1 MALVVSDRVRETT
14 ASTGTGAITLDGA
27 QANFVAFSA
36 ALSDGDT
43 TFYAIVDNNN
53 LAWETGVG
61 TYASAGNTI
70 ARTTVLGSS
79 NAGSL
84 VNLQAGL
91 KDVFLT
97 NPATQAVYLDANDKI
112 AGNQTFSGT
121 VTLNADP
128 ASGLQ
133 AATKQYVDNIAAAGL
148 HYHDPVRVEKEGN
161 LVATYDNGT
170 AGVGATLTNAD
181 TQAALVIDDVTLSVS
196 DRVLIYEQTDATQN
210 GVYTVT
216 DTGSVS
222 TNWVLTR
229 ATDADTYAPS
239 DPDSFGQGDAFFVRE
254 GTLGAGETYVM
265 NTEGTITFG
274 TTDITFAQV
283 SSAQVYIGG
292 TGIDITGNTISSDA
306 TLAEVT
312 SNGASTTDALSL
324 AGITVTSFAMGS
336 AYSLPTSDGT
346 SGQFLQ
352 TNGSG
357 TVTFATASVPTLDAV
372 TGAGNNTANN
382 ITVGNINASDVSCNA
397 FTSTGIDDNA
407 TSTAITVD
415 ASENVGINITNPTEK
430 LHVDGNIL
438 ATGTVTAPTFS
449 GNATTAT
456 TASSLSG
463 VTATADELNKLDG
476 VTATTAELNT
486 VDGVTSNIQTQ
497 LNGKAAQKGTATVYG
512 GAKFSLSGNTLTI
525 TTT

>member
-1 MALVVSDRVRETT
+1 MALVVADRVKETT
-14 ASTGTGAITLDGA
+14 TSTGTGAITLAGA

-36 ALSDGDT
+36 VLSDGDT
-43 TFYAIVDNNN
+43 TFYAIVDDNN
-53 LAWETGVG
+53 LAWEVGVG
-61 TYASAGNTI
+61 TYASAGNTVT
-70 ARTTVLGSS
+70 RTTVLASS
-79 NAGSL
+79 NAGSA
-84 VNLQAGL
+84 VNLQAGT
-91 KDVFLT
+91 KEVFVT

-133 AATKQYVDNIAAAGL
+133 AATKQYVDTIAAAGL

-210 GVYTVT
+210 GIYTVT

-274 TTDITFAQV
+274 TTNITFAQV
-283 SSAQVYIGG
+283 SSAQVYTGG
-292 TGIDITGNTISSDA
+292 TGINITGSVISTDA
-306 TLAEVT
+306 TLAEITV
-312 SNGASTTDALSL
+312 NGATTTDAV
-324 AGITVTSFAMGS
+324 TVGGLHVNSTDAVEM
-336 AYSLPTSDGT
+336 PTGT
-346 SGQFLQ
+346 EAQRPS
-352 TNGSG
+352 
-357 TVTFATASVPTLDAV
+357 AV
-372 TGAGNNTANN
+372 TGMFRFNTDSGSFEGYNGTAWGAVGGGASGGGGDAVFYENDQ
-382 ITVGNINASDVSCNA
+382 TVTTSYTVASNKNAM
-397 FTSTGIDDNA
+397 STGPLSIDA
-407 TSTAITVD
+407 GV
-415 ASENVGINITNPTEK
+415 
-430 LHVDGNIL
+430 
-438 ATGTVTAPTFS
+438 TVTVET
-449 GNATTAT
+449 
-456 TASSLSG
+456 
-463 VTATADELNKLDG
+463 
-476 VTATTAELNT
+476 
-486 VDGVTSNIQTQ
+486 
-497 LNGKAAQKGTATVYG
+497 
-512 GAKFSLSGNTLTI
+512 GARWVI
-525 TTT
+525 I